1 MDENDVG
8 CQFYKVIYAHYI
20 LNSWGL
26 RLKDAMERESPLA
39 RSDAKKGTN
48 EVSRIIP
55 ING

>member
-48 EVSRIIP
+48 EVNRIIP